1 MSELTIDRLSKWDHL
16 DGKLVGQ
23 LGRSNN
29 DSNKNRK
36 ETGLDWQ
43 NNGFTH
49 ASRLF
54 CTFISLPSL
63 HNNDVKLPYFTFW
76 GQCAKKVVSH
86 SLGLVDFAIGLVC
99 SVFKLPDGQLK
110 FFGEIKSQR
119 TVIKPAH
126 HATGSWNDFWA
137 ITCKLQFAQM
147 ASCKTPFLFTLVEE
161 VSTRQRLSNS
171 FLNHDTVL

>member
-1 MSELTIDRLSKWDHL
+1 MSELTIDRLSKWDPFRREA
-16 DGKLVGQ
+16 GGSTRTKQ
-23 LGRSNN
+23 QWKQQEPER
-29 DSNKNRK
+29 NRF
-36 ETGLDWQ
+36 GLAKQ
-43 NNGFTH
+43 RFYTCIT
-49 ASRLF
+49 LLLYIYF
-54 CTFISLPSL
+54 LPSL
-63 HNNDVKLPYFTFW
+63 HNNDVKLPYFTFC

-137 ITCKLQFAQM
+137 ITCELQFAQM

-161 VSTRQRLSNS
+161 VSTRQWLSNS

>member
-1 MSELTIDRLSKWDHL
+1 M
-16 DGKLVGQ
+16 GQ

-63 HNNDVKLPYFTFW
+63 HNNDVKLPYFTFC

-119 TVIKPAH
+119 TESNLLIMLQVVEMTFGLL
-126 HATGSWNDFWA
+126 HASFSLPKWQA
-137 ITCKLQFAQM
+137 VKL
-147 ASCKTPFLFTLVEE
+147 PFF
-161 VSTRQRLSNS
+161 SPWWRK
-171 FLNHDTVL
+171 